1 MPMSE
6 QQTTLFVRVTTRA
19 PREVI
24 AAALERLEGG
34 PGSFSH
40 RAEYLL
46 EELHRQGYEIR
57 RR

>member
-6 QQTTLFVRVTTRA
+6 QQTTMFIRVSTRA
-19 PREVI
+19 PRELI

-34 PGSFSH
+34 PGSFSD

-46 EELHRQGYEIR
+46 EELHRQGYRITR
-57 RR
+57 H